1 LRNGIAPH
9 VLAAQ
14 VAATAGWALDEAS
27 GTAGR
32 TIAAA
37 TVRDAARI
45 EATWR
50 ETPAHLD
57 YLRLLLSAHYL
68 TVGTF
73 CPTDVDARIRHHFWQ
88 DLEDGAELAR
98 AVAEVDA
105 VAALDPR
112 LVSARVLTEGAA
124 DAGREATLSGHDGE
138 WFSVRAG
145 ALGRAL
151 VLGEAA
157 AETAAKLEAQID
169 DELAREARMFE
180 ARVRDG
186 ETAAALAAAT
196 TLAHNTGDLSR
207 VVEAWPRHPAVEG
220 LRSRWLRLGHEPL
233 RVFNGAFFLAGA
245 VNKAVMAVENHR
257 FLALRAPKALR
268 RSRALLLPFGPFFY
282 AWGMSIARAL
292 EDAAERAEVVAG
304 LIETHLRGPEQQ
316 GVLRAVAGLAE
327 ANPGPW
333 SKVVGFLPA
342 RLRKPATTGAVQAA
356 IKTPERAFLA
366 RTDNRYRAALREA
379 QAALEAPRSVGT
391 PHTPGRQG
399 LGRAG

>member
-1 LRNGIAPH
+1 MKNGIAPR
-9 VLAAQ
+9 VLASQ
-14 VAATAGWALDEAS
+14 VEATAAWALDEAT
-27 GTAGR
+27 GTAGA
-32 TIAAA
+32 TCAAA
-37 TVRDAARI
+37 TLRDTARI
-45 EATWR
+45 EAVWK

-88 DLEDGAELAR
+88 EVEDPAELAR

-124 DAGREATLSGHDGE
+124 EADRTHTLSGHDGE

-151 VLGEAA
+151 ALGEPA

-169 DELAREARMFE
+169 EELAREARLFE
-180 ARVRDG
+180 ARVREG
-186 ETAAALAAAT
+186 EPVAALAAAT

-207 VVEAWPRHPAVEG
+207 VVEAWPRDPAVEG
-220 LRSRWLRLGHEPL
+220 LRPRWLRLGHEPL
-233 RVFNGAFFLAGA
+233 RVYGGAFFLAGA
-245 VNKAVMAVENHR
+245 INKAIMAIENHR
-257 FLALRAPKALR
+257 FLALRAPKPLR
-268 RSRALLLPFGPFFY
+268 QSRALLLPFGPFFY
-282 AWGMSIARAL
+282 EWGMTVARAL
-292 EDAAERAEVVAG
+292 ADESERAEVVAG
-304 LIETHLRGPEQQ
+304 LIETHLRGADQQ
-316 GVLRAVAGLAE
+316 GALRAIAGMAE

-333 SKVVGFLPA
+333 SKVVANLPA
-342 RLRKPATTGAVQAA
+342 RMRKLATTGAVQAA
-356 IKTPERAFLA
+356 IGTPERAFLA

-379 QAALEAPRSVGT
+379 QAALEAPR
-391 PHTPGRQG
+391 
-399 LGRAG
+399 RAG